1 VAEPK
6 TARGRERKSAIVG
19 AAAALMYERGVRAV
33 GVDEVLA
40 ASGAGK
46 SQFYHYFSNKDELV
60 AAVLEHQLAVVLGE
74 LGQFRLDSWRGL
86 RAWFDALLRGQQQRG
101 FNGCP
106 VGSLAVELSASGAD
120 MQRRVEQAFA
130 RWEDALA
137 DALESM
143 KAGGALHP
151 SARSA
156 ALAQTTLAAI
166 QGGYLL
172 STAHHNIRPMQTS
185 LSAAYTHLRANRPTP

>member
-1 VAEPK
+1 
-6 TARGRERKSAIVG
+6 
-19 AAAALMYERGVRAV
+19 MYERGVRAT
-33 GVDEVLA
+33 GVDEVLV

-74 LGQFRLDSWRGL
+74 LGQFRLDSWHGL
-86 RAWFDALLRGQQQRG
+86 RAWFDALLHGQQQRA

-106 VGSLAVELSASGAD
+106 LGSLAVELSASGPD
-120 MQRRVEQAFA
+120 MQRRVEQAFG

-137 DALESM
+137 DALKSM
-143 KAGGALHP
+143 KASHVLQP
-151 SARSA
+151 SARPT

-172 STAHHNIRPMQTS
+172 STAHHDIRPMQTA
-185 LSAAYTHLRANRPTP
+185 LSAAYTHIRNNRPSP